1 MQEIRQNV
9 HVEQRTRRDLDAHRS
24 EGVDEIAHPQLSA
37 REEGLRCPESP
48 LARVARAQGLFTP
61 PVRCHDQG
69 PGWPRD
75 QEAEG
80 ARGEGKVARKHQ
92 DLVAAHRRETR
103 GHTNQRSVRAW
114 PVVDGLV
121 IDDPHADGRHGNT
134 GARNHDDLPAP
145 PAQGIDRALDQRDPT
160 NTHGGLGAPQALPLP
175 TRQNDAREVWCGQVA
190 TTPEALAPSPVR
202 LVIRSNTARQPIEMS
217 PSSRNAITY
226 EPVSP

>member
-1 MQEIRQNV
+1 MQEIRQDV
-9 HVEQRTRRDLDAHRS
+9 HVEQGTRRDLDAYPS
-24 EGVDEIAHPQLSA
+24 EGVDEIAHPKLPA
-37 REEGLRCPESP
+37 REEGLRRPESL

-75 QEAEG
+75 EEAEG

-92 DLVAAHRRETR
+92 DLVAGHRRETG

-114 PVVDGLV
+114 PVVD
-121 IDDPHADGRHGNT
+121 DPRPDGRHGNT

-160 NTHGGLGAPQALPLP
+160 NTHGRLGAPQALPLP

-190 TTPEALAPSPVR
+190 TTPEALAPTPGR
-202 LVIRSNTARQPIEMS
+202 LAIRSSTARQPIEVS